1 MMTSVELIQ
10 IIQRLAHERPI
21 FHSEADFQHALAWLI
36 HEKYPSC
43 RMRLEVNP
51 YTDGQR
57 AYIDVLCH
65 INKIPIAIELKYK
78 TRKLDISYGG
88 EDFHL
93 LDQSAQD
100 TGRYDFIKDIGRLE
114 RFVSAHPQSCGF
126 AIFLTNDANYWQPAK
141 RQSITNFDQFRIHD
155 NSILQGNLQ
164 WGELASEGTKK
175 GREQALALAN
185 EYPLHWNDYSN
196 VTDNSAGQFRY
207 LLLAAHNEASNRVY
221 DQTRAR
227 QHSP

>member
-1 MMTSVELIQ
+1 MITIVELNQ
-10 IIQRLAHERPI
+10 IIQNLANERPI

-51 YTDGQR
+51 YTNGQR
-57 AYIDVLCH
+57 AYLDILFY

-78 TRKLDISYGG
+78 TRKLDISYSG

-100 TGRYDFIKDIGRLE
+100 AGRYDFIKDIGRLE
-114 RFVSAHPQSCGF
+114 RFASAHPRSCGF

-141 RQSITNFDQFRIHD
+141 RQSATTFDQFRIHD
-155 NSILQGNLQ
+155 NSILQGRLQ
-164 WGELASEGTKK
+164 WGNLASAGTQK
-175 GREQALALAN
+175 GREQVLELIN
-185 EYPLHWNDYSN
+185 EYPLHWHDYSE
-196 VTDNSAGQFRY
+196 VIDTSAGRFRY
-207 LLLAAHNEASNRVY
+207 LLLATHNETSNR
-221 DQTRAR
+221 A
-227 QHSP
+227 